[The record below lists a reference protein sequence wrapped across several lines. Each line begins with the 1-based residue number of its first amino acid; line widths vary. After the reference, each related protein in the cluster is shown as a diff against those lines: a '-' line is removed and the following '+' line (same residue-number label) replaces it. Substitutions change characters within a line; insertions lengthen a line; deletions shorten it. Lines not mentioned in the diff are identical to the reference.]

1 MRRLIWIVAAF
12 CLITVPFQVWAQAM
26 FITDEFRITMR
37 TGPGTDHKIISMLKS
52 GQKVDVIMESDEW
65 SMVAT
70 PNGTEGWVLSRF
82 LTEAPPSRLELSD
95 LKLKQAQAEDQN
107 TQLIEE
113 NQRLLEENKT
123 MGAEL
128 SKRQTLYS
136 KELDEQKAAYTEL
149 KETYETL
156 KRESAD
162 FLKLKT
168 DHQKAS
174 AELSE
179 KTKRVEALEKHSRR
193 LELNSTIKWFLA
205 GAGVLVLGFIIG
217 FSTKRQR
224 RRSSLL

>member
-1 MRRLIWIVAAF
+1 MRRLIWIIAALW
-12 CLITVPFQVWAQAM
+12 LIMVPAQVWAQALYV
-26 FITDEFRITMR
+26 TDEFRITMR
-37 TGPGTDHKIISMLKS
+37 TGPGTDHKIITMLKS
-52 GQKVDVIMESDEW
+52 GQQVEVVMTSDEW
-65 SMVAT
+65 SMVET

-82 LTEAPPSRLELSD
+82 LTESPPSRMELSD

-107 TQLIEE
+107 ARLVDENKRLLSE
-113 NQRLLEENKT
+113 NQT
-123 MGAEL
+123 MRAEL
-128 SKRQTLYS
+128 AKRQTNYT
-136 KELDEQKAAYTEL
+136 KELETQKAAYAKL

-162 FLKLKT
+162 FLKLKK
-168 DHQKAS
+168 DHERAS
-174 AELSE
+174 ADLAD
-179 KTKRVEALEKHSRR
+179 KTERVEALEEHSRR